1 MTAGVGRGGAT
12 ATARDHDGGRGARQ
26 GDDDGAATTT
36 AGAGRGEATAT
47 AGRDAA
53 TTRRDASM
61 AASGSGGGATA
72 ARPLR
77 GGKGT
82 GAVRRGYGD
91 GAGTATARARAS
103 RGDGAVTIA
112 AKALVPLVLVPL
124 LSLLPFSV
132 ALQVQD
138 ICPADL
144 TQRDTPAG
152 YPCKAPSD
160 ITVADFYYT
169 GLATAGAEQAPFT
182 YSLNLALVT
191 NLTGLNGLGLSA
203 SRTDIPPG
211 GAVPLHT
218 HPEGSETFVVANGTV
233 NVGFVTAA
241 TNTLY
246 TKTLQKGQMFV
257 FPRALLHFQD
267 NAGDLPAVAYS
278 AYSSSNP
285 GAQIVDIAL
294 FGTNMHAVGRPGDDL
309 LA

>member
-1 MTAGVGRGGAT
+1 M
-12 ATARDHDGGRGARQ
+12 
-26 GDDDGAATTT
+26 
-36 AGAGRGEATAT
+36 
-47 AGRDAA
+47 
-53 TTRRDASM
+53 
-61 AASGSGGGATA
+61 
-72 ARPLR
+72 
-77 GGKGT
+77 
-82 GAVRRGYGD
+82 
-91 GAGTATARARAS
+91 
-103 RGDGAVTIA
+103 A

-124 LSLLPFSV
+124 LSLLPFSSV

-152 YPCKAPSD
+152 YPCKNPGD
-160 ITVADFYYT
+160 ISVVDFHYT
-169 GLATAGAEQAPFT
+169 GLAVAGAPQVPFN

-191 NLTGLNGLGLSA
+191 NFTGLNGLGLSA

-257 FPRALLHFQD
+257 FPRALLHYQY
-267 NAGDLPAVAYS
+267 NAGDTPAVAYS

-294 FGTNMHAVGRPGDDL
+294 FGTNMPSAVLEKISL
-309 LA
+309 LSAQQVQKGKAKFGGTN